1 MNIMQVLSTISNPK
15 ILQAVKQA
23 WNIASNTPKSVQG
36 FKDTINQLGGQQTLE
51 KGLKALDD
59 SRIKGVLGKYGV
71 DTEAIKSFGTNFLN
85 NNYKQQQAQ
94 NTSANNSYLDRLKR
108 L

>member
-1 MNIMQVLSTISNPK
+1 MNIMQLLGTISNPK
-15 ILQAVKQA
+15 VLQTVKQA
-23 WNIASNTPKSVQG
+23 WQIASNTPNTIQG
-36 FKDTINQLGGQQTLE
+36 FKDTINKMGGQQTLE
-51 KGLKALDD
+51 NGLKALDD

-71 DTEAIKSFGTNFLN
+71 DIDGVKSFGTNFLKE
-85 NNYKQQQAQ
+85 NYKQAQ